1 MGGDR
6 PLPPRRDSL
15 IVLPQGAGSVK
26 AQSTTSR
33 AAFAFVFASAALSA
47 VSFSIVI
54 PVLPELVRSL
64 SGGDRARAAEWMM
77 LLASAWGLTQFVFS
91 PLLGALGD
99 RYGRRPVLLLSSL
112 GLALDFLLMAL
123 APSLLI
129 FLVGRL
135 VGGATAASFPTARAY
150 VADITAKE
158 DRAGA
163 FGKLAAALSVGFMLG
178 PALGGWLGDINLR
191 LPFFIA
197 AGLCAANVVYG
208 FFVLPES
215 LPPEGRAATLSWSPL
230 RGRGGLGG
238 LRREPRLASL
248 AAVSFLNSLSNM
260 IWGSVWVL
268 FCGHR
273 FGWSPAQMGLQ
284 ILAAGLLGVAVQA
297 WLTGPLVQRFGGY
310 RTLLLGLG
318 VSAASLVWAGL
329 SPNGWWFAASMP
341 FAAIGLV
348 LGPALQALL
357 SAEAAPEQQGR
368 LQGAIQSLHGL
379 ATIAGPPIYG
389 ALFAWSLRQDSGAD
403 LSGLALIL
411 SAAFLMLGL
420 VVSVVAFRSRPAR

>member
-1 MGGDR
+1 MQA
-6 PLPPRRDSL
+6 PR
-15 IVLPQGAGSVK
+15 
-26 AQSTTSR
+26 TTSR
-33 AAFAFVFASAALSA
+33 AAFGFVFVSALLSA

-91 PLLGALGD
+91 PLLGALAD

-123 APSLLI
+123 APSLLM

-135 VGGATAASFPTARAY
+135 VSGATAASFSAARAY
-150 VADITAKE
+150 VADITPE
-158 DRAGA
+158 EGRAGA
-163 FGKLAAALSVGFMLG
+163 FGKLAAALSVGFMVG
-178 PALGGWLGDINLR
+178 PALGGWFGEGDLR

-197 AGLCAANVVYG
+197 AGLCAANFVYG
-208 FFVLPES
+208 LLVLPES
-215 LPPEGRAATLSWSPL
+215 LPAERRAATLSWSPFQGR
-230 RGRGGLGG
+230 RGVGL
-238 LRREPRLASL
+238 LKAEPRLAGL
-248 AAVSFLNSLSNM
+248 IAVSFLNSLSNM

-284 ILAAGLLGVAVQA
+284 ILAAGLLGFAVQV
-297 WLTGPLVQRFGGY
+297 WLTGPLVKRLGGY
-310 RTLLLGLG
+310 RALLLGLT
-318 VSAASLVWAGL
+318 VSTTSLVWAGL

-341 FAAIGLV
+341 WAALGLI
-348 LGPALQALL
+348 LGPALQVLL

-368 LQGAIQSLHGL
+368 LQGATQSLHGL
-379 ATIAGPPIYG
+379 ATIIGPPIYG
-389 ALFAWSLRQDSGAD
+389 ALFAWSLRQDGGLD
-403 LSGLALIL
+403 LSGLVLML
-411 SAAFLMLGL
+411 SAAFLAVGI
-420 VVSVVAFRSRPAR
+420 VVSVSAFAPRTTASRLSAAEPP